1 MQDPLNKATL
11 YWKEAVKCYELA
23 KSASPALLSGFYRRV
38 AVHYLLMAEGELK
51 IAEGQTSGDMT
62 A

>member
-23 KSASPALLSGFYRRV
+23 NSASPALLGDFYRRV
-38 AVHYLLMAEGELK
+38 AVHYLLMAEGELR